1 MARLDFD
8 ALNATV
14 RYLMFSVFA
23 VEPGALSQKRRP
35 APR

>member
-23 VEPGALSQKRRP
+23 VNPGSFPKT